1 MENISVLDVDIEV
14 VRKNIKNVHL
24 RVYPPDG
31 FVRVSVPAEM
41 KTEAIR
47 LFLVEKLGWIRKQQ
61 KAFRQTERQSSR
73 EFLQRESHYF
83 LGDRYLLEV
92 VEGFESQRV
101 YLKNKKTLTIHL
113 RPEASSS
120 KAQDV
125 MDVFYRTELKK
136 IIAEYI
142 PIWEEKIGVKVEEWQ
157 IRKMRTRWGTCNPE
171 KKRIWLNLE
180 LAKKPS
186 RCIEYIIVHEM
197 MHLLERNHNEH
208 FVNLMDTYLPNWPA
222 LRHELNNLPVS
233 HADWNY

>member
-14 VRKNIKNVHL
+14 VRKDIKNVHL

-31 FVRVSVPAEM
+31 FVRVSVPKEM
-41 KTEAIR
+41 KSGAIR
-47 LFLVEKLGWIRKQQ
+47 LFLVEKLSWIRKQQ
-61 KAFRQTERQSSR
+61 KAFRQIERLSTR

-92 VEGFESQRV
+92 VEGFEPQRV

-113 RPEASSS
+113 RPEVSSS

-125 MDVFYRTELKK
+125 MDAFYRTELKN
-136 IIAEYI
+136 IIGEYI
-142 PIWEEKIGVKVEEWQ
+142 PIWEEKIGVKIEEFQ
-157 IRKMRTRWGTCNPE
+157 VRMMRTRWGTCNPE

-208 FVNLMDTYLPNWPA
+208 FVELMDTYLPNWPA

-233 HADWNY
+233 HAEWKY